1 MALSPHPLR
10 TRLGPSTRA
19 LVRVLLP
26 AARAVA
32 VSFIEYIS
40 HATLVGIQTGVG
52 VTLAAGPLSKLR
64 G

>member
-1 MALSPHPLR
+1 MALSQHPLR
-10 TRLGPSTRA
+10 TRLRPSTRA

-40 HATLVGIQTGVG
+40 HATLVWGSRP
-52 VTLAAGPLSKLR
+52 A
-64 G
+64 